1 MGTENLV
8 IGSGLTVLA
17 ISGTEFTQPR
27 TVSLTLLMALSG
39 HALIPVLCDSTGRI
53 GSVF

>member
-17 ISGTEFTQPR
+17 ISGTEFTQSR
-27 TVSLTLLMALSG
+27 TVSLTLMCALSG
-39 HALIPVLCDSTGRI
+39 HAIIPVLADSLGRI